1 MLRNVINPHIMR
13 VKRKYEDYSLM
24 ADAPEIATT
33 PRRAPQ
39 QQRSRERVERI
50 LLSAKGLIERSGS
63 DAMKMGELAEQAGIS
78 IGSLYQYFPDKAAV
92 IAALAERYNEEG
104 RACIR
109 DGLAGVSDAAGL
121 RRAFGELIDIYY
133 GLFLAEPV
141 IRDIWSGTQADKSLR
156 EIDLIDS
163 RENGALMT
171 AVLVRIFPDADPAA
185 LASRA
190 MLVMHLG
197 NATMRLA
204 ISVNREEG
212 DAFVEDF
219 KRMALNELLAG

>member
-1 MLRNVINPHIMR
+1 MLRNVINPHIMH
-13 VKRKYEDYSLM
+13 VKHKCEECSLM
-24 ADAPEIATT
+24 VEVPEIATSS
-33 PRRAPQ
+33 RRTPQ

-50 LLSAKGLIERSGS
+50 LASAKGLIERSGS

-104 RACIR
+104 RTCIR
-109 DGLAGVSDAAGL
+109 DGLAGVSNAPGL

-133 GLFLAEPV
+133 RLFLAEPV
-141 IRDIWSGTQADKSLR
+141 MRDIWSGTQADKSLR
-156 EIDLIDS
+156 EIDLLDS

-171 AVLVRIFPDADPAA
+171 AVLVRIFPDANPAA

-204 ISVNREEG
+204 ISVDRAEG

-219 KRMALNELLAG
+219 KRMALNELLSG

>member
-1 MLRNVINPHIMR
+1 
-13 VKRKYEDYSLM
+13 M
-24 ADAPEIATT
+24 ADVDTAAPA
-33 PRRAPQ
+33 RRAPQ

-50 LLSAKGLIERSGS
+50 LTSAKLLIERSGS

-104 RACIR
+104 RICIR
-109 DGLAGVSDAAGL
+109 DGLAGIADAPGL
-121 RRAFGELIDIYY
+121 RRAFAELVDTYY

-141 IRDIWSGTQADKSLR
+141 MRDIWSGTQADRSLQQ
-156 EIDLIDS
+156 IDLNDS
-163 RENGALMT
+163 RENGALLA
-171 AVLVRIFPDADPAA
+171 AVLERLYPDADPSA

-190 MLVMHLG
+190 MLIMYLG

-204 ISVNREEG
+204 LSVGRKEG
-212 DAFVEDF
+212 DVLVEDY
-219 KRMALNELLAG
+219 KRLALTELLGS

>member
-1 MLRNVINPHIMR
+1 MTEVP
-13 VKRKYEDYSLM
+13 D
-24 ADAPEIATT
+24 IAT
-33 PRRAPQ
+33 PARRAPQ

-109 DGLAGVSDAAGL
+109 DGLAGVNDAPGF

-141 IRDIWSGTQADKSLR
+141 MRDIWSGTQADKSLQQ
-156 EIDLIDS
+156 IDLLDS
-163 RENGALMT
+163 RENGVLVS
-171 AVLVRIFPDADPAA
+171 AVLERVYPDADPAA
-185 LASRA
+185 LTSRA

-204 ISVNREEG
+204 ISVSREEG

-219 KRMALNELLAG
+219 KRMAINELLAG

>member
-1 MLRNVINPHIMR
+1 
-13 VKRKYEDYSLM
+13 M
-24 ADAPEIATT
+24 ADAPEIAT
-33 PRRAPQ
+33 PSRRTPQ

-109 DGLAGVSDAAGL
+109 DGLAGVSDAPGL
-121 RRAFGELIDIYY
+121 RRAFGDLIDIYY

-141 IRDIWSGTQADKSLR
+141 MRDIWSGTQADKSLQQ
-156 EIDLIDS
+156 IDLLDS
-163 RENGALMT
+163 RENGVLVS
-171 AVLVRIFPDADPAA
+171 AVLERIYPDADRAI

-204 ISVNREEG
+204 ISVSREEG
-212 DAFVEDF
+212 DAFVENY
-219 KRMALNELLAG
+219 KHMALNELLGD

>member
-1 MLRNVINPHIMR
+1 
-13 VKRKYEDYSLM
+13 M

-109 DGLAGVSDAAGL
+109 DGLAGVSNALGL

-141 IRDIWSGTQADKSLR
+141 MRDIWSGTQADKSLR
-156 EIDLIDS
+156 QIDLIDS
-163 RENGALMT
+163 RETGALMT

-204 ISVNREEG
+204 ISVDRAEG

-219 KRMALNELLAG
+219 KHMALDALLGG

>member
-109 DGLAGVSDAAGL
+109 DGLAGVSDAPGL

-141 IRDIWSGTQADKSLR
+141 MRDIWSGTQADKSLR
-156 EIDLIDS
+156 QIDLIDS

-204 ISVNREEG
+204 ISVSREEG

>member
-1 MLRNVINPHIMR
+1 MLRNVINPHIMH
-13 VKRKYEDYSLM
+13 VKHRCEDYSLM

-50 LLSAKGLIERSGS
+50 LLSAKGLIEQSGS

-109 DGLAGVSDAAGL
+109 DGLVGVSDASGL

-141 IRDIWSGTQADKSLR
+141 MRDIWSGTQADKSLR
-156 EIDLIDS
+156 QIDLLDS

-171 AVLVRIFPDADPAA
+171 AVLVRIFPDADPVA

-204 ISVNREEG
+204 ISVDRAEG

-219 KRMALNELLAG
+219 KRMALDALLGG